1 MSPQKKLQC
10 TAATRCEI
18 QPLRKHRKLTLFLAL
33 VCLQVADVVTT
44 KVALAAPGNWEMNPA
59 MAWCMTN
66 LGTFGWLV
74 PKLAFIAFGALILR
88 KLPRWP
94 LTFAVSVYVAIVA
107 NNLLAIILFPAGAA
121 GI

>member
-1 MSPQKKLQC
+1 MHFMDIAMSGQLVSIVDRPG
-10 TAATRCEI
+10 
-18 QPLRKHRKLTLFLAL
+18 HRKLILFLVL
-33 VCLQVADVVTT
+33 VGLQVADVITT
-44 KVALAAPGNWEMNPA
+44 KVALAAPSNWEMNPA

-66 LGTFGWLV
+66 LGAFGWLA
-74 PKLAFIAFGALILR
+74 PKLALVAFGALVLR

-107 NNLLAIILFPAGAA
+107 NNLLAIILFPPGGA